1 MSKHLIKTHHLII
14 KCTHIFQI
22 SVLAMKNAAR
32 KTFHSRT
39 MKQPFHS
46 LGPSNQ
52 TRKTSHR
59 NPLNSQTQ
67 HKNAGDKPLKVIRK
81 TEMEETQKQKQTE
94 TARIRQQE

>member
-1 MSKHLIKTHHLII
+1 MQQGKHP
-14 KCTHIFQI
+14 
-22 SVLAMKNAAR
+22 
-32 KTFHSRT
+32 TFHSPT

-94 TARIRQQE
+94 PVRIRQQE